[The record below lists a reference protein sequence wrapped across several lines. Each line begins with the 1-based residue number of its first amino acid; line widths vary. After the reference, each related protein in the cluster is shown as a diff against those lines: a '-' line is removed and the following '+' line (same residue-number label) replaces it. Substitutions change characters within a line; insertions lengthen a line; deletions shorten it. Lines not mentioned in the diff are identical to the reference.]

1 MKLDLDCIRDILIA
15 VEDIEYGK
23 NLTISIL
30 QEKIPNYSENELQYH
45 CLKLLEGG
53 FLDAT
58 SVEYIRTPKKIVRIF
73 DLTYEGH
80 QFLADIRSD
89 TTWNRTKE
97 VAKNIRIESLHAVK
111 DIAVATVTALI
122 QNKMGLSWYIIIS
135 VSSAFFS
142 GRAF

>member
-23 NLTISIL
+23 NLTISTL

-58 SVEYIRTPKKIVRIF
+58 TNRYIRSHKQISKIN

-80 QFLADIRSD
+80 QFLSNIRSD
-89 TTWNRTKE
+89 TAWNKTKE
-97 VAKNIRIESLHAVK
+97 VAKNIGVESLQAIK

-122 QNKMGLSWYIIIS
+122 QNKIGLS
-135 VSSAFFS
+135 
-142 GRAF
+142 